1 MNKKISIILSTYNE
15 AYIIDDTI
23 KKILTNIEN
32 VEIVIVDDNSSDGTC
47 DIIDKINNPKIRLF
61 RRSGRGL
68 SSAFLLGLINST
80 GEIVGWFDSN
90 MPELIDKV
98 PVMLESL
105 ETNDLVILSRFIKG
119 GEDTRSKL
127 RVLSSKIINII
138 CRLILGNK
146 VNDYTSGVF
155 LMNRKTLNI
164 STPICYGHGEF
175 FIEYL
180 HSLNKRGA
188 KIDEISYIHPED
200 VEGMSKTAT
209 NLVRFLRL
217 GTNYITRIF
226 LSLLNRR

>member
-1 MNKKISIILSTYNE
+1 MIL
-15 AYIIDDTI
+15 
-23 KKILTNIEN
+23 
-32 VEIVIVDDNSSDGTC
+32 
-47 DIIDKINNPKIRLF
+47 LF
-61 RRSGRGL
+61 YQD
-68 SSAFLLGLINST
+68 LL
-80 GEIVGWFDSN
+80 
-90 MPELIDKV
+90 
-98 PVMLESL
+98 
-105 ETNDLVILSRFIKG
+105 KG